1 MANQVAGSQTKVAA
15 DVAQLK
21 TDVESLNSKLQLS
34 NGTCTSSYGTVSY
47 RRYGQIIVLY
57 FGVTNVPTSAW
68 TDLSSDIPHVVGSAY
83 GIAQTGDGRNNVST
97 YATGNKLRFYGRG
110 SYSDATGTIVYLTDT

>member
-1 MANQVAGSQTKVAA
+1 MAEVAGSQTSIQSQVDA
-15 DVAQLK
+15 
-21 TDVESLNSKLQLS
+21 LNSKLQLS

-47 RRYGQIIVLY
+47 RRYGQIVILY

-97 YATGNKLRFYGRG
+97 YVTGNKLRFYGRG
-110 SYSDATGTIVYLTDT
+110 SYSDATGTIVYLTDS